1 VEKEAFVC
9 PLFSILVLVLELL
22 SFLYCSCAKAAAFT
36 TTVLPLGENLCAASS
51 WEDFADSV
59 NRRFAPTP
67 NRHTKFVETTHA
79 VFLESE
85 MVRGSMVPRQ
95 IDLEEKWVHVPTPMI
110 QELVFLPRVVPTPA
124 V

>member
-1 VEKEAFVC
+1 M
-9 PLFSILVLVLELL
+9 
-22 SFLYCSCAKAAAFT
+22 
-36 TTVLPLGENLCAASS
+36 
-51 WEDFADSV
+51 
-59 NRRFAPTP
+59 
-67 NRHTKFVETTHA
+67 THA